1 MKHVLQEVLKPKS
14 ISEGDYKHLI
24 EYSMMLENN
33 YSRLNSMNMEHE
45 MSNTSTM
52 SYKFPRS
59 VREKWHACLLQNFEE
74 ERSKSFLV
82 FILWLSS
89 EKDISGRG
97 SDELNLVPLVV
108 HPLKCMIIWKACCWL
123 SSLKEI

>member
-33 YSRLNSMNMEHE
+33 YSRLNSMSMEHE

-52 SYKFPRS
+52 SYIINKFPRS
-59 VREKWHACLLQNFEE
+59 VREKWHACLLQKSEE
-74 ERSKSFLV
+74 ERSKPFPIFLV
-82 FILWLSS
+82 EF
-89 EKDISGRG
+89 
-97 SDELNLVPLVV
+97 
-108 HPLKCMIIWKACCWL
+108 
-123 SSLKEI
+123 